1 MSSIFFAD
9 VDNDDDEDG
18 HRLHDIRAEEV
29 SIVDRA
35 ANRRRFLLLKRSD
48 DMSDPRGAQVIEDQD
63 GNLVTSK
70 DEEARKV
77 EMKIPAPVKEA
88 VERSATEALNRL
100 QSFVNMVKEAA
111 PTDEDMK
118 MPLPEKLG
126 KELQAISGLLGG
138 IGEKYPS
145 PTAKDEDGITEDKE
159 VEKSEDAA
167 ANKILAAIEDLKK
180 LLTKTETEKSEEK
193 AETEP
198 QKAVDLEPVA
208 KAFEKLAD
216 AVGAQAKQ
224 IAEIRKSAGGSR
236 AVAVEGEDTQ
246 PATHH
251 WPYDLAREV
260 RKAE

>member
-63 GNLVTSK
+63 GNLVTGK

-100 QSFVNMVKEAA
+100 QSVVNMVKEAT
-111 PTDEDMK
+111 PTEDESK
-118 MPLPEKLG
+118 TPLPEKLG
-126 KELQAISGLLGG
+126 MELRAISGLLGG

-145 PTAKDEDGITEDKE
+145 PTAKVEEAEADVTST
-159 VEKSEDAA
+159 EKSDADTQ
-167 ANKILAAIEDLKK
+167 ILAAIEELRKLIAKPEKKEDDEKPVLDL
-180 LLTKTETEKSEEK
+180 T
-193 AETEP
+193 P
-198 QKAVDLEPVA
+198 MA
-208 KAFEKLAD
+208 KAFESLAEEIK
-216 AVGAQAKQ
+216 KQ
-224 IAEIRKSAGGSR
+224 REQVAEIRKSHSGSR
-236 AVAVEGEDTQ
+236 ATVVDETAEKK
-246 PATHH
+246 PFL
-251 WPYDLAREV
+251 WPLDMAEAV